1 MAISEIKILLIDD
14 HPLFLNALSQL
25 LSGIDDVKVV
35 GSKLNAKDALLFLKD
50 NRVDLVVTDIDMPGM
65 DGVELSGIVRKEYPW
80 INILVVSMLN
90 KNITTSKLLEQG
102 ISGYLLK
109 NASKNEFI
117 TAIKTITKGNSY
129 FSSEIKEALFEKR
142 TSPIIKLTKREKEI
156 LDLIAKELTM
166 PEIAEVL
173 FISPSTVVTHRKRL
187 LQKFEVRNTAGL
199 IHKAMKHQFLK

>member
-1 MAISEIKILLIDD
+1 MTIKDIKILLVED

-25 LSGIDDVKVV
+25 ISGINNVQVV
-35 GSKLNAKDALLFLKD
+35 GAKLNAKDALAFLKE
-50 NRVDLVVTDIDMPGM
+50 NRVDLVITDIDMPEM
-65 DGVELSGIVRKEYPW
+65 DGVELSGLIRKEYPW
-80 INILVVSMLN
+80 VNILVVSMLN
-90 KNITTSKLLEQG
+90 KNITTSKLLDHG

-117 TAIKTITKGNSY
+117 AAINTITKGNSY

-142 TSPIIKLTKREKEI
+142 TAPTVKLTRREKEI
-156 LDLIAKELTM
+156 LELIAKELTM
-166 PEIAEVL
+166 QEIAEVL

-199 IHKAMKHQFLK
+199 IHKAMKHQFLN

>member
-1 MAISEIKILLIDD
+1 MIPNEIKTLLVED

-25 LSGIDDVKVV
+25 ISGIGNVKVV
-35 GSKLNAKDALLFLKD
+35 GAKLSANEALSFLKD
-50 NRVDLVVTDIDMPGM
+50 NKVDLVITDIDMPEM
-65 DGVELSGIVRKEYPW
+65 DGVALSAIIRKEYPW

-90 KNITTSKLLEQG
+90 KNITTSQLLDLG

-109 NASKNEFI
+109 NANKNEFV
-117 TAIKTITKGNSY
+117 TAINTITKGNSY
-129 FSSEIKEALFEKR
+129 FSAEIKETLFEKR
-142 TSPIIKLTKREKEI
+142 NSPSIRLTNREKEI
-156 LDLIAKELTM
+156 LELISKELTM
-166 PEIAEVL
+166 QEIAEVL

>member
-1 MAISEIKILLIDD
+1 MMHKEIKILLVED

-25 LSGIDDVKVV
+25 VSGITNVQVV
-35 GSKLNAKDALLFLKD
+35 GTKLNAKDALDFLKE
-50 NRVDLVVTDIDMPGM
+50 NKVDMVITDIDMPEM
-65 DGVELSGIVRKEYPW
+65 DGVELSAIIRKEYPW

-90 KNITTSKLLEQG
+90 KNITTGQLLDLG

-117 TAIKTITKGNSY
+117 TAINTITKGNTY
-129 FSSEIKEALFEKR
+129 FSSEIKETLFEKR
-142 TSPIIKLTKREKEI
+142 TSPVIKLTNREKEI
-156 LDLIAKELTM
+156 LVLISKELTM
-166 PEIAEVL
+166 QEIAEVL

-199 IHKAMKHQFLK
+199 IHKAMKHQFLI